1 MRVDLKRSAVAGA
14 CLAAAMTLQP
24 SQHAAAAATAE
35 TPPSFAPVAK
45 DLLPAV
51 VNISTQKTAESP
63 QGSAMEQLP
72 EGHPFREFFE
82 RFGGNQGDAPRQLR
96 SLGSGFII
104 DEAGY
109 VVTNDHVVAEAD
121 KISVVLDDDTRFDAE
136 LVGTDPKT
144 DLALLKVD
152 AEREL
157 PAVNWGDS
165 EKMNIGDWVLAI
177 GNPFGLGGSLT
188 AGIVSAR
195 GRDINA
201 GPYSR
206 FIQTDTA
213 INRGNSGGPLFNVKG
228 QVVGVNSAILSP
240 SGGNVGVGFALPTKV
255 VKPIVAELREDGK
268 VTRGW
273 LGVTVQPVT
282 PELAEGL
289 DFEREGGAL
298 IGSTLPDSPAA
309 AAGLKQGDI
318 VLSIDGETI
327 ADAGA
332 LAWRISQRDPDE
344 TVEIELWRDGE
355 VMTEQVTLGELP
367 SEEEALAKLSEDTE
381 TDQLAAKA
389 LGLKLAT
396 SEAEARQKLDLPAEV
411 DGGIVTAVAPGG
423 PAAARG
429 LRPGDIIRQVGRRE
443 VSSSEDVS
451 SLLDQAVEEGAEGVV
466 LLVQRGDS
474 AQFVAVPL
482 ATPKAG

>member
-1 MRVDLKRSAVAGA
+1 MRVDSRGSAVAGF
-14 CLAAAMTLQP
+14 CLAAAFGL
-24 SQHAAAAATAE
+24 SVTASAPALAQE

-51 VNISTQKTAESP
+51 VNISTQKTAEDGGGPMS
-63 QGSAMEQLP
+63 QLP

-82 RFGGNQGDAPRQLR
+82 RFGGGEGDAPRQMR

-104 DEAGY
+104 DEQGY
-109 VVTNDHVVAEAD
+109 VVTNHHVVAEAD
-121 KISVVLDDDTRFDAE
+121 KISVVLDDDSRLDAK
-136 LVGTDPKT
+136 LVGSDPKT
-144 DLALLKVD
+144 DLALLKVE
-152 AEREL
+152 AERDL
-157 PAVNWGDS
+157 PAVDWGNS
-165 EKMNIGDWVLAI
+165 EKMQVGDWVLAI

-213 INRGNSGGPLFNVKG
+213 INRGNSGGPLFNVDG
-228 QVVGVNSAILSP
+228 RVVGVNSAILSP

-289 DFEREGGAL
+289 ELSRDGGAL
-298 IGSTLPDSPAA
+298 IGKALADSPAA
-309 AAGLKQGDI
+309 EAGLKQGDV
-318 VLSIDGETI
+318 VLSLDGEEI

-332 LAWRISQRDPDE
+332 LAWGVSQMDPGQEVELEVWRNGE
-344 TVEIELWRDGE
+344 T
-355 VMTEQVTLGELP
+355 MTKQVTLAEMP
-367 SEEEALAKLSEDTE
+367 SEEEAMAEATEPTGEDE
-381 TDQLAAKA
+381 VAAKA
-389 LGLKLAT
+389 LGLKLTKADAAAREKYGL
-396 SEAEARQKLDLPAEV
+396 SEPV
-411 DGGIVTAVAPGG
+411 DGGVVAAVAPGG
-423 PAAARG
+423 PAASRG
-429 LRPGDIIRQVGRRE
+429 LRPGDVIRQVGRRE
-443 VSSSEDVS
+443 VSSAEEVSET
-451 SLLDQAVEEGAEGVV
+451 LKQAVDEGAEGVV
-466 LLVQRGDS
+466 LLVQRGEN